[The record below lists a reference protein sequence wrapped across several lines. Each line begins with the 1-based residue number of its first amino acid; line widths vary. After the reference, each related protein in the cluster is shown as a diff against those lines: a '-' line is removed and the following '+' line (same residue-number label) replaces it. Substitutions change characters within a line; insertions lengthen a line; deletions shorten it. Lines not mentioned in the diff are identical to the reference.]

1 MADHRPG
8 FQAPWDRP
16 EDPLSDLS
24 RESWRSSGPR
34 GCLAMGA
41 GALALIV
48 ISPFALVI
56 RRWRAWCRGGEVRST
71 LETRPF
77 ASTAA
82 GTRRRIDLML
92 DVPAPAEPGF
102 RRRLTD
108 TVVRV
113 AEALR
118 RPDDVYNV
126 LYRLP
131 SDPEPVVLPVGPQL
145 QELGER
151 FSLVLSQGA
160 LSGRTVVWLTLARDC
175 ALSEV
180 VDAAGCDPEAEGEPD
195 ALLAVPAAR
204 WSMAT
209 EWARV
214 GPSLVLRLILVVPAD
229 REDRV
234 KALLRVTTP

>member
-1 MADHRPG
+1 MM
-8 FQAPWDRP
+8 
-16 EDPLSDLS
+16 
-24 RESWRSSGPR
+24 PR
-34 GCLAMGA
+34 GCLAVGA
-41 GALALIV
+41 GVAALIV

-56 RRWRAWCRGGEVRST
+56 RSWRAWRRGNEVRST
-71 LETRPF
+71 LESRPF

-82 GTRRRIDLML
+82 GARRRIDLML

-108 TVVRV
+108 TIVRV
-113 AEALR
+113 AEALH

-131 SDPEPVVLPVGPQL
+131 SDPEPVVLAVGPQL

-160 LSGRTVVWLTLARDC
+160 LSGRTVVWLTLGRDR

-180 VDAAGCDPEAEGEPD
+180 VDPIACDPEVEGEPE
-195 ALLAVPAAR
+195 ALLATADAR

-209 EWARV
+209 EWARI
-214 GPSLVLRLILVVPAD
+214 GPSLVIRLIVVVPAD
-229 REDRV
+229 AESRV
-234 KALLRVTTP
+234 KTLLHSLI

>member
-1 MADHRPG
+1 MA
-8 FQAPWDRP
+8 A
-16 EDPLSDLS
+16 S
-24 RESWRSSGPR
+24 
-34 GCLAMGA
+34 A

-48 ISPFALVI
+48 ISPLALVI
-56 RRWRAWCRGGEVRST
+56 RSWRAWRRGGEVRST
-71 LETRPF
+71 LESRPF
-77 ASTAA
+77 VSTAGA
-82 GTRRRIDLML
+82 RCRIDLAL

-108 TVVRV
+108 AIVRI
-113 AEALR
+113 AETLR

-126 LYRLP
+126 VYRHP
-131 SDPEPVVLPVGPQL
+131 ADPEPVVLPVGPQL

-160 LSGRTVVWLTLARDC
+160 LEGRTVVWLTLGRDR

-180 VDAAGCDPEAEGEPD
+180 VDPIACDPEAEGEPE
-195 ALLAVPAAR
+195 ALLATPDAC

-214 GPSLVLRLILVVPAD
+214 GPSLIVRLILVAPTDA
-229 REDRV
+229 ESRV
-234 KALLRVTTP
+234 KTLLGSLA

>member
-1 MADHRPG
+1 MPMADLPRE
-8 FQAPWDRP
+8 PWQ
-16 EDPLSDLS
+16 STA
-24 RESWRSSGPR
+24 PR
-34 GCLAMGA
+34 GCLAAGA
-41 GALALIV
+41 GFLALIA

-56 RRWRAWCRGGEVRST
+56 RSWRAWRRGGEVRST
-71 LETRPF
+71 LKTRPF
-77 ASTAA
+77 VSTTGA
-82 GTRRRIDLML
+82 RNRIELAL

-118 RPDDVYNV
+118 RPDDVYNII
-126 LYRLP
+126 YRHP
-131 SDPEPVVLPVGPQL
+131 ADPEPVVLAVGPQL

-151 FSLVLSQGA
+151 FSLVLSQGV
-160 LSGRTVVWLTLARDC
+160 LSGRTVVWLTLPRDC

-180 VDAAGCDPEAEGEPD
+180 VDPIACDPEAEGEPET
-195 ALLAVPAAR
+195 LLAAPAAR

-214 GPSLVLRLILVVPAD
+214 GASLMIRLILVVPTDA
-229 REDRV
+229 ENRV
-234 KALLRVTTP
+234 KALLGSLA

>member
-1 MADHRPG
+1 MVD
-8 FQAPWDRP
+8 QAPTNRP
-16 EDPLSDLS
+16 ENPLRDFHG
-24 RESWRSSGPR
+24 EPWRSGPSR
-34 GCLAMGA
+34 GCLAAGA
-41 GALALIV
+41 GFLTLIV

-56 RRWRAWCRGGEVRST
+56 RSWRAWRRGGEVRST

-77 ASTAA
+77 ASASDD
-82 GTRRRIDLML
+82 GRCRIDLTL
-92 DVPAPAEPGF
+92 DVPAPAEPDF

-108 TVVRV
+108 AVVRV

-118 RPDDVYNV
+118 RPDDVYTII
-126 LYRLP
+126 YRHP
-131 SDPEPVVLPVGPQL
+131 ADPEPVALPVGPQL

-160 LSGRTVVWLTLARDC
+160 LSGRTVVWLTLGRDR

-180 VDAAGCDPEAEGEPD
+180 VDPTACDPEAEGEPD
-195 ALLAVPAAR
+195 TLLASAAAR

-214 GPSLVLRLILVVPAD
+214 GPSLVIRLILVVPPDA
-229 REDRV
+229 ENRV
-234 KALLRVTTP
+234 KALLEDTTG